1 MLVIDV
7 SESMSATDVAPSR
20 IEAAREAGKHF
31 ADMLTPGIN
40 LGLVKFSSGATLLVA
55 PTIDREQVKQ
65 AIDKLVPE
73 PRTATGEGILLRC
86 KRLRPPGR

>member
-20 IEAAREAGKHF
+20 IEAARDAGKHF
-31 ADMLTPGIN
+31 TDMLTPGFN

-55 PTIDREQVKQ
+55 ATTDHEQV
-65 AIDKLVPE
+65 
-73 PRTATGEGILLRC
+73 
-86 KRLRPPGR
+86 